1 MTDVRTPAVVPPT
14 ESSAR
19 SLLKLSRPRQWH
31 KAVML
36 FAAPAAAGVLNQPLV
51 LLEAALAAVGFTLL
65 AIAIYAFNDV
75 RDVAD
80 DRRHPRKRLRPVAAG
95 SISPGRA
102 VFFGCVAALLGLA
115 VTSTLGLS
123 TFLLGVSYLVAQVLY
138 VLKLKHV
145 AVVDLILVALGFVL
159 RAAAGGTATGVP
171 VSHWFLLVSLFGA
184 LFLVTGKRKAE
195 RMAAGESTEPQA
207 AVSRPVLAAYSDSWL
222 DQVMTVAL
230 LGSALSY
237 GSWAFQH
244 LGYDVYRQLLAIS
257 FLPFLT
263 GLLRYALIVST
274 GNGEVPERDLFQDRV
289 LLIAGLT
296 WAALVG
302 TGLYLA

>member
-1 MTDVRTPAVVPPT
+1 M
-14 ESSAR
+14 
-19 SLLKLSRPRQWH
+19 
-31 KAVML
+31 
-36 FAAPAAAGVLNQPLV
+36 
-51 LLEAALAAVGFTLL
+51 
-65 AIAIYAFNDV
+65 
-75 RDVAD
+75 
-80 DRRHPRKRLRPVAAG
+80 
-95 SISPGRA
+95 
-102 VFFGCVAALLGLA
+102 FFGCVAALLGLA

-195 RMAAGESTEPQA
+195 RMAAGEPTEPQA
-207 AVSRPVLAAYSDSWL
+207 AVSRPVLAAYPDGWL

-230 LGSALSY
+230 LGAALSY

-244 LGYDVYRQLLAIS
+244 LGYDVYRELLADLVPAVPDRPPALRVDRLDGQRRGPRTRPVPGPRAADRRPHLGRPGRDRS
-257 FLPFLT
+257 VP
-263 GLLRYALIVST
+263 GLRLEPT
-274 GNGEVPERDLFQDRV
+274 Q
-289 LLIAGLT
+289 T
-296 WAALVG
+296 
-302 TGLYLA
+302 